1 MSMVMKALVLL
12 LLCICAH
19 AERIICIGDSITQG
33 GARPDDY
40 TYRLPLQAMVKA
52 DFIGTQHTG
61 LDPSMKWPDGFDP
74 DHEGYY
80 GATTAQVRE
89 RLKQSLPKLPAP
101 DIALIYLGTNDRLGE
116 TVGPLEEI
124 VDELRVKNP
133 MVKVYIG
140 LLPREGW
147 RGFVF
152 RLLVR
157 RMAARLGVVAV
168 PPSYGKADTYDGV
181 HPNPSGQM
189 KMARAWYAALG
200 G

>member
-1 MSMVMKALVLL
+1 MAIVTKALLLL

-33 GARPDDY
+33 GARADDY
-40 TYRLPLQAMVKA
+40 SYRLPLQSMVKA
-52 DFIGTQHTG
+52 DFIGTQHAG

-89 RLKQSLPKLPAP
+89 RLKESLPKLPAP
-101 DIALIYLGTNDRLGE
+101 DIALIYLGTNDRPGE

-124 VDELRVKNP
+124 VGELRAKNP
-133 MVKVYIG
+133 MVRVYIG
-140 LLPREGW
+140 LLPGDGW
-147 RGFVF
+147 RRVVS

-157 RMAARLGVVAV
+157 GMASRLRVAAV

-189 KMARAWYAALG
+189 KMARAWYAALTG
-200 G
+200 